1 MAEYSKKSI
10 TNIAN
15 DELTV
20 EEGNVVQSNGKLIL
34 GPNSKCSF
42 TYNYDTKN
50 NSLQTNSFMTKCNIE
65 NSESNISSRYNPNVV
80 INISIQY
87 FEETKDDGGNTIDY
101 VEGYTSAHSVYPYY
115 NDEVDGFINLLDI
128 DIRGNKIKRVKIDIV
143 NNSNDELVVL
153 DLGIY
158 KELNTENYLEENLA
172 IDIIL
177 EEMIKFKD
185 GLTLKFN
192 GADDLDLWWLGL
204 TDNNPTQIDV
214 NHTKRIKLTDR
225 QNETKP
231 L

>member
-10 TNIAN
+10 INIAN

-34 GPNSKCSF
+34 GANSKCSF
-42 TYNYDTKN
+42 TYNYDAKN
-50 NSLQTNSFMTKCNIE
+50 NSLQANSFMIKYNIE
-65 NSESNISSRYNPNVV
+65 NSESSISSRYNPNIV
-80 INISIQY
+80 INIFVQY
-87 FEETKDDGGNTIDY
+87 FEETKDDNGDTIDY
-101 VEGYTSAHSVYPYY
+101 IEGNSSAYSIYPYY
-115 NDEVDGFINLLDI
+115 NDEVDGFINLLNI
-128 DIRGNKIKRVKIDIV
+128 DMRGNKIKSVKIDIV

-177 EEMIKFKD
+177 EEMIKFKN
-185 GLTLKFN
+185 GLTLRFN
-192 GADDLDLWWLGL
+192 GADDLDLWWLGI
-204 TDNNPTQIDV
+204 TDNNPTAIDV